1 MYQDALLTIEERDL
15 KGSRIV
21 VLRGEL
27 DMSNVQHLKNV
38 FAQLDG
44 AGPLV
49 IDLSDLTFVDS
60 AGLNAIAI
68 HGRRLIETD
77 VPLHIVVTRP
87 AIRKLF
93 AVTRLDQYFT
103 LVDSLDEIPR

>member
-1 MYQDALLTIEERDL
+1 
-15 KGSRIV
+15 
-21 VLRGEL
+21 
-27 DMSNVQHLKNV
+27 MSNVQHLKSV
-38 FAQLDG
+38 LAQLDG
-44 AGPLV
+44 DGSLA
-49 IDLSDLTFVDS
+49 IDLSEVTFIDS

-68 HGRRLIETD
+68 HGRRLVEAD

-103 LVDSLDEIPR
+103 VVDSLDEIPR